1 MIETSMHV
9 EARTSD
15 KVIPR
20 TVGMRMRTRFSIPR
34 STTMSQAFEVE
45 EVDAPSE
52 EEVVSILYGG
62 KFHLLYEEQAE
73 RARVR
78 EFWSDPCWSTPI

>member
-1 MIETSMHV
+1 
-9 EARTSD
+9 
-15 KVIPR
+15 
-20 TVGMRMRTRFSIPR
+20 
-34 STTMSQAFEVE
+34 MSQAFEVE